1 MQRRRVKASRNAGFV
16 STVSALA
23 LMLEKP
29 TFMSFAQKRTSP
41 QRNTSRL
48 RCPALGS

>member
-1 MQRRRVKASRNAGFV
+1 VKASRNAGFV

-29 TFMSFAQKRTSP
+29 TIMSFAQKRTSP
-41 QRNTSRL
+41 QRITSRL
-48 RCPALGS
+48 LCTALRS